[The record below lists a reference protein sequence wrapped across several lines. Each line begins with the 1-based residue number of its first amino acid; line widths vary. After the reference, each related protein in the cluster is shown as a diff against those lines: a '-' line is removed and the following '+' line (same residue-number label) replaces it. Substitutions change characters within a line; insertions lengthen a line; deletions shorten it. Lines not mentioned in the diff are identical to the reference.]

1 MNDIAA
7 VTKKFHFT
15 LYADDTSLLEPL
27 CTFAVD
33 SNEDYAE
40 ISKNINAELKLITD
54 WLSLNK
60 LSLNAKK
67 TKMMVFH
74 HKQKIVNSNLLKL
87 YINSKKIECV
97 KEFNFLGIMLDENLN
112 WKSHVQKISSK
123 IAGVAGTLSRLKR
136 LLPSALTTSA
146 TQCWVFTQ
154 CPICNRI

>member
-1 MNDIAA
+1 MLRFYGITGRALDWFKSYFHQRKQYVQYCDSISSMSNIKTGVPQGSILGPLLFIIYMNDIAA
-7 VTKKFHFT
+7 VTNKFHFT

-97 KEFNFLGIMLDENLN
+97 
-112 WKSHVQKISSK
+112 
-123 IAGVAGTLSRLKR
+123 
-136 LLPSALTTSA
+136 
-146 TQCWVFTQ
+146 
-154 CPICNRI
+154 

>member
-7 VTKKFHFT
+7 VTNKFHFT

-27 CTFAVD
+27 CSFAVE
-33 SNEDYAE
+33 SNESYE
-40 ISKNINAELKLITD
+40 SISKNINNELKLITN

-74 HKQKIVNSNLLKL
+74 HKQKNVCTKSLKL

-97 KEFNFLGIMLDENLN
+97 KELNFLGVMLDENLN
-112 WKSHVQKISSK
+112 WKSHVQKVSS
-123 IAGVAGTLSRLKR
+123 
-136 LLPSALTTSA
+136 
-146 TQCWVFTQ
+146 
-154 CPICNRI
+154 